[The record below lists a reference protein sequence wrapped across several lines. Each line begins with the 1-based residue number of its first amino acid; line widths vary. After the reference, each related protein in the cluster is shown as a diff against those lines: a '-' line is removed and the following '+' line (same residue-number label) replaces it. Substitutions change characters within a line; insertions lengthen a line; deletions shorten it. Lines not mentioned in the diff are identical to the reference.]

1 MNMTL
6 RLTTTYHLEGK
17 LYVAY
22 CSELGVTSQGKTLEE
37 AEKNLKEAIELYLE
51 DAPQDEITR
60 YVEHP
65 LIRTL
70 DFNLA

>member
-1 MNMTL
+1 MTL

-17 LYVAY
+17 FYVAY
-22 CSELGVTSQGKTLEE
+22 CAELGVTSQGETLEE

-51 DAPQDEITR
+51 DVPEEDVTH
-60 YVEHP
+60 YKEHP

>member
-1 MNMTL
+1 MTL
-6 RLTTTYHLEGK
+6 KLTTTYHLEGK
-17 LYVAY
+17 YYVAY
-22 CSELGVTSQGKTLEE
+22 CAELGVTSQGETLEE

-51 DAPQDEITR
+51 DVPSEELTR
-60 YVEHP
+60 FNEHP